1 MVVVEKNSMILQVLF
16 FFSTTI
22 KSGDNRIE
30 DKENEKIEKYQDLAK
45 KLQKISNVRVL
56 VI

>member
-30 DKENEKIEKYQDLAK
+30 DKGNEKVEKYQDLAK